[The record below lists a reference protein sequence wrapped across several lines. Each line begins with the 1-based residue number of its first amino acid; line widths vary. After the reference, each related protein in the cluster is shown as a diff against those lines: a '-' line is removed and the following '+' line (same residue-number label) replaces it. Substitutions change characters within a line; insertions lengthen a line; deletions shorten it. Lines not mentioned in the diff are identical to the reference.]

1 VAQHRVAH
9 REAGSVVT
17 RRLVIGRRGAVAL
30 GLAALVATPVN
41 AQQKTPRIV
50 SVGSALTEIFYALGA
65 ENLLVGVDTTSLY
78 PPQARSL
85 PQVGYMR
92 ALSAEGVL
100 SLKPTLIM
108 ATTAAGP
115 ASTLEQLK
123 ATGIEIAILP
133 DHYDYDSVIKKIEAV
148 GKATGKVAEAN
159 ALIAQGRGD
168 MKALVYRLAGTPRTP
183 RVLFLMSMSGGA
195 PQAAGRDTA
204 ADGIIRLAGG
214 INAIDGY
221 AGYRPLTPEA
231 VIASRADYIL
241 VPRQSVDSL
250 GGIDKVLDQPAIRQ
264 TPAGRA
270 GKVLQFDILLLLG
283 FGPRT
288 PQAATEL
295 ATALHPELAKAP

>member
-1 VAQHRVAH
+1 MIR
-9 REAGSVVT
+9 
-17 RRLVIGRRGAVAL
+17 RRGAVL
-30 GLAALVATPVN
+30 GLATLVASPTR
-41 AQQKTPRIV
+41 AQQKAPRIV

-78 PPQARSL
+78 PPQAKSL

-108 ATTAAGP
+108 ATTGAGP
-115 ASTLEQLK
+115 ASTLDQLK
-123 ATGIEIAILP
+123 ATGIEVVILP
-133 DHYDYDSVIKKIEAV
+133 DRYDYDSVVKKIEAV
-148 GKATGKVAEAN
+148 GKATGKVAEAD
-159 ALIAQGRGD
+159 ALIARGRTD
-168 MKALVYRLAGTPRTP
+168 MKALSDRLATTPNKP

-214 INAIDGY
+214 VNAVDGY

-231 VIASRADYIL
+231 VIASRADYVL

-270 GKVLQFDILLLLG
+270 GKLLQFDILLLLG

-295 ATALHPELAKAP
+295 AAALHPELAKAP